1 MQRKSVTAFC
11 LMLTVLLSACGTE
24 KPGKAAQTT
33 ESTAA
38 VTVTTAAAVTETT
51 TASTAAETTTASS
64 AATTAKTSESRTTA
78 KTTVTTA
85 AKTTAAVTT
94 AKTAAPKAAAKT
106 TAPPHLSVG
115 ASDVP
120 QIWIEKQNGED
131 IIYSAVTYNSP
142 AYKQALT
149 VVLHAKKSDY
159 DALCAKP
166 RDRSIITASKKYE
179 YYLTEDSSKSMMK
192 AIAQTIMKQ
201 EAFAGLTEYQKI
213 CEAIAYVQAYPYV
226 TDQDSVG
233 RSEYWR
239 FPMETVFTGAGDCED
254 SSLLLAGILHEM
266 GFETVFIIVAH
277 DDFAHMAI
285 GIQTDDRRN
294 ANFEAYGNH
303 YYYIE
308 TTGNGWKMGVIPDVA
323 YGTLHVI
330 NPKW

>member
-1 MQRKSVTAFC
+1 M
-11 LMLTVLLSACGTE
+11 MLTVLLSACGTE
-24 KPGKAAQTT
+24 KPEKAAQT
-33 ESTAA
+33 AA
-38 VTVTTAAAVTETT
+38 GTAAVTETT
-51 TASTAAETTTASS
+51 AAEVTETTTVSSAAETTTAS
-64 AATTAKTSESRTTA
+64 AAQTTQSRTTA

-85 AKTTAAVTT
+85 AKTTTARTTVATT
-94 AKTAAPKAAAKT
+94 AKTAAPKAAKT

-120 QIWIEKQNGED
+120 QIWTEIQNGEEL
-131 IIYSAVTYNSP
+131 IYSAVTYNSP
-142 AYKQALT
+142 AYKQGLT
-149 VVLHAKKSDY
+149 VVLHARKSDF

-179 YYLTEDSSKSMMK
+179 YYLAEPASKSMMK

-201 EAFAGLTEYQKI
+201 DAFAGLTEYQKI

-226 TDQDSVG
+226 TDEDSVG

-239 FPMETVFTGAGDCED
+239 YPLETVFTGAGDCED
-254 SSLLLAGILHEM
+254 SSLLLSGILHEM
-266 GFETVFIIVAH
+266 GFETVFIIIARE
-277 DDFAHMAI
+277 DFAHMAI
-285 GIQTDDRRN
+285 GIQTEDRRN
-294 ANFEAYGNH
+294 ANFEAYGKH
-303 YYYIE
+303 YYYVE